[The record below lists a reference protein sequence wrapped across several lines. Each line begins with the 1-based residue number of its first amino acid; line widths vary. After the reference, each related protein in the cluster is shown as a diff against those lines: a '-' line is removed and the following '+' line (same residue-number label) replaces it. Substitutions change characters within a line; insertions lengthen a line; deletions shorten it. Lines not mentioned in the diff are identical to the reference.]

1 MKYYAVAEMDIT
13 DQSWVPAYVKNVT
26 KMVEAW
32 GGRFLARTAR
42 IDKLEGTRKTPQIFL
57 IVEWPSKEIA
67 QSFYESDE
75 YRPYREARLAG
86 SVSQMLFVAGEDL
99 TKLAR
104 IAE

>member
-1 MKYYAVAEMDIT
+1 MLSGSNADF
-13 DQSWVPAYVKNVT
+13 SWVPAYVKNVT
-26 KMVEAW
+26 RMVEAR

-42 IDKLEGTRKTPQIFL
+42 IDKLEGTRKPPQIFL
-57 IVEWPSKEIA
+57 IIEWPSREVA
-67 QSFYESDE
+67 REFYESDE

-86 SVSQMLFVAGEDL
+86 SASQMLFVAGEDL

>member
-1 MKYYAVAEMDIT
+1 MKYYAIAEMDIT

-26 KMVEAW
+26 RMVEAR

-42 IDKLEGTRKTPQIFL
+42 IDKLEGTRKPPQIFL